1 MSYPSFLY
9 NKKMRVLLV
18 EDEKKLASLIKKALE
33 RAKFS
38 VDAVHDGQEALDFAT
53 TYSYDLIILDIL
65 LPRKNGFEII
75 GELRKKR
82 VQSPVLMLTAK
93 DSLEDKIL
101 GLDLG
106 ADDYL
111 TKPFDFGELLA
122 RLRALLRREI
132 REKPVVLELGDL
144 RLDPKTHRVTRGMRD
159 IRLTLREYSLLE
171 FFLRR
176 KNQILSRETII
187 EHVWDSSFEGM
198 PNIVDVYINYLRK
211 KIDAGFSSKLIHTI
225 RGAGY
230 VLRAEHE
237 S

>member
-1 MSYPSFLY
+1 
-9 NKKMRVLLV
+9 MRILLV
-18 EDEKKLASLIKKALE
+18 EDEKKLASLVKKALE

-38 VDAVHDGQEALDFAT
+38 VDVVHDGQEALDFAT

-65 LPRKNGFEII
+65 LPRKDGFEVIR
-75 GELRKKR
+75 ELRKKR
-82 VQSPVLMLTAK
+82 VHSPVLMLTAK
-93 DSLEDKIL
+93 DALEDKIL

-122 RLRALLRREI
+122 RIRALLRREI
-132 REKPVVLELGDL
+132 REKPLVLEVGNL
-144 RLDPKTHRVTRGMRD
+144 RLDPKTHRVTRDMKD
-159 IRLTLREYSLLE
+159 IRLTLREYRLLE
-171 FFLRR
+171 FLLRR

-187 EHVWDSSFEGM
+187 EHVWDSSFEGL
-198 PNIVDVYINYLRK
+198 PNIIDVYISYLRK

-230 VLRAEHE
+230 LVRIEDE

>member
-1 MSYPSFLY
+1 
-9 NKKMRVLLV
+9 MRVLLV

-38 VDAVHDGQEALDFAT
+38 VDVIHDGQEALDFAT

-132 REKPVVLELGDL
+132 REKPIVLELGDL
-144 RLDPKTHRVTRGMRD
+144 RLDPKTHRVTRGMKD
-159 IRLTLREYSLLE
+159 IRLTLREYRLLE

-176 KNQILSRETII
+176 KNQVLSRETII
-187 EHVWDSSFEGM
+187 EHVWDSSFGGL
-198 PNIVDVYINYLRK
+198 PNIVDVYISYLRK
-211 KIDAGFSSKLIHTI
+211 KIDAGFSAKFIHTI
-225 RGAGY
+225 RGDGY
-230 VLRAEHE
+230 VLRAEDE

>member
-1 MSYPSFLY
+1 
-9 NKKMRVLLV
+9 MRVLLV

-33 RAKFS
+33 SAKFS

-53 TYSYDLIILDIL
+53 AYSYDLIILDIL

-132 REKPVVLELGDL
+132 REKPVVFELGDL

>member
-1 MSYPSFLY
+1 
-9 NKKMRVLLV
+9 V

-38 VDAVHDGQEALDFAT
+38 VDAVHDGQNALDFAT
-53 TYSYDLIILDIL
+53 MYSYDLIILDIL

-93 DSLEDKIL
+93 DAVEDKIL

-132 REKPVVLELGDL
+132 REKPVVLESGDL
-144 RLDPKTHRVTRGMRD
+144 RLDPKAHRVTRGMRD
-159 IRLTLREYSLLE
+159 IRLTLREYKLLE
-171 FFLRR
+171 FFMRR

-225 RGAGY
+225 RSAGY
-230 VLRAEHE
+230 VLRAEDE

>member
-1 MSYPSFLY
+1 M
-9 NKKMRVLLV
+9 

-38 VDAVHDGQEALDFAT
+38 VDAVHDGQNALDFAT
-53 TYSYDLIILDIL
+53 MYSYDLIILDIL

-93 DSLEDKIL
+93 DAVEDKIL

-132 REKPVVLELGDL
+132 REKPVVLESGDL
-144 RLDPKTHRVTRGMRD
+144 RLDPKAHRVTRGMRD
-159 IRLTLREYSLLE
+159 IRLTLREYKLLE
-171 FFLRR
+171 FFMRR

-225 RGAGY
+225 RSAGY
-230 VLRAEHE
+230 VLRAEDE

>member
-1 MSYPSFLY
+1 M
-9 NKKMRVLLV
+9 

-38 VDAVHDGQEALDFAT
+38 VDAVHDGQNALDFAT
-53 TYSYDLIILDIL
+53 MYSYDLIILDIL

-75 GELRKKR
+75 CELRKKR

-93 DSLEDKIL
+93 DAVEDKIL

-132 REKPVVLELGDL
+132 REKPVVLESGDL
-144 RLDPKTHRVTRGMRD
+144 RLDPKAHRVTRGMRD
-159 IRLTLREYSLLE
+159 IRLTLREYKLLE
-171 FFLRR
+171 FFMRR

-225 RGAGY
+225 RSAGY
-230 VLRAEHE
+230 VLRAEDE

>member
-1 MSYPSFLY
+1 
-9 NKKMRVLLV
+9 MRVLLV

-38 VDAVHDGQEALDFAT
+38 VDAVHDGQDALDFAT
-53 TYSYDLIILDIL
+53 MYSYDLIILDIL

-93 DSLEDKIL
+93 DAVEDKIL

-132 REKPVVLELGDL
+132 REKPVVLESGDL
-144 RLDPKTHRVTRGMRD
+144 RLDPKAHRVTRGMRD
-159 IRLTLREYSLLE
+159 IRLTLREYKLLE
-171 FFLRR
+171 FFMRR

-225 RGAGY
+225 RSAGY
-230 VLRAEHE
+230 VLRAEDE

>member
-1 MSYPSFLY
+1 
-9 NKKMRVLLV
+9 MRVLLV

-38 VDAVHDGQEALDFAT
+38 VDAVHDGQNALDFAT
-53 TYSYDLIILDIL
+53 MYSYDLIILDIL

-93 DSLEDKIL
+93 DAVEDKIL

-132 REKPVVLELGDL
+132 REKPVVLESGDL
-144 RLDPKTHRVTRGMRD
+144 RLDPKAHRVTRGMRD
-159 IRLTLREYSLLE
+159 IRLTLREYKLLE
-171 FFLRR
+171 FFMRR

-225 RGAGY
+225 RSAGY
-230 VLRAEHE
+230 VLRAEDE

>member
-1 MSYPSFLY
+1 
-9 NKKMRVLLV
+9 MRVLLV

-38 VDAVHDGQEALDFAT
+38 VDAVHDGQNALDFAT
-53 TYSYDLIILDIL
+53 MYSYDLIILDIL

-93 DSLEDKIL
+93 DAVEDKIL

-132 REKPVVLELGDL
+132 REKPVVLESGDL
-144 RLDPKTHRVTRGMRD
+144 RLDPKAHRVTRGMRD
-159 IRLTLREYSLLE
+159 IRLTLR
-171 FFLRR
+171 
-176 KNQILSRETII
+176 
-187 EHVWDSSFEGM
+187 
-198 PNIVDVYINYLRK
+198 
-211 KIDAGFSSKLIHTI
+211 
-225 RGAGY
+225 
-230 VLRAEHE
+230 
-237 S
+237 

>member
-1 MSYPSFLY
+1 
-9 NKKMRVLLV
+9 MRVLLV

-33 RAKFS
+33 REKFS
-38 VDAVHDGQEALDFAT
+38 VDAVHDGQNALDFAT
-53 TYSYDLIILDIL
+53 MYSYDLIILDIL

-93 DSLEDKIL
+93 DAVEDKIL

-225 RGAGY
+225 RSAGY
-230 VLRAEHE
+230 VLRAEDE

>member
-1 MSYPSFLY
+1 
-9 NKKMRVLLV
+9 MRVLLV

-33 RAKFS
+33 SAKFS

-53 TYSYDLIILDIL
+53 AYSYDLIILDIL

-171 FFLRR
+171 FFMRR
-176 KNQILSRETII
+176 KNQVLSRETII

-230 VLRAEHE
+230 VLRAEDE

>member
-1 MSYPSFLY
+1 
-9 NKKMRVLLV
+9 MRVLLV